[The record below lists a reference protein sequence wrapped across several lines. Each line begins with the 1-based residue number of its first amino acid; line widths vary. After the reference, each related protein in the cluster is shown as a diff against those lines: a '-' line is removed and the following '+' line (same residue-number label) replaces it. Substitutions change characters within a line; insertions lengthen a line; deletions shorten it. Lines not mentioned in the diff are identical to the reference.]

1 MKIAHLIL
9 THKNPGQLERLLRTL
24 DHPAF
29 DFYIHVD
36 KKSDITPFE
45 YISRQKNVFFIAER
59 AKVYWAGYGTIQ
71 ATLNGFKEILPKKE
85 YDYINVISAQDYP
98 LHSPET
104 IYQYLVD
111 RKGQEFITCE
121 SIETEWQEAA
131 HRVKQYHFINWRIP
145 GKFRMQML
153 ANRILPERK
162 FPYNFTVVG
171 RANWFTLST
180 TAIRYALN
188 FIEENPRIVRYFKYC
203 WGADEFIF
211 STILYNSPFREKITD
226 NLVYVDWRGQ
236 SKGHPKILRAEDF
249 NDLRTSGKL
258 FARKF
263 DMSVDADIVMM
274 LEDAIQ
280 TEMEP
285 DPGPPGPEGSGAP
298 SRPPTGS

>member
-9 THKNPGQLERLLRTL
+9 SHKNPDQLERLLRVL

-45 YISRQKNVFFIAER
+45 YLTRQKNVFFIKER

-71 ATLNGFKEILPKKE
+71 ATLNGFKEILQKRKE
-85 YDYINVISAQDYP
+85 YDYINVISAQDFP
-98 LHSPET
+98 LCSPEA
-104 IYQYLVD
+104 IYQYLFD
-111 RKGQEFITCE
+111 RKGREFITCE

-131 HRVKQYHFINWRIP
+131 HRIKQYHFINWRIP
-145 GKFRMQML
+145 GKFRLQML

-171 RANWFTLST
+171 RSNWFTLSAA
-180 TAIRYALN
+180 AIRYALD
-188 FIEENPRIVRYFKYC
+188 FIEQNPRIVRYFKYC

-211 STILYNSPFREKITD
+211 STILYNSPFKEKITD

-236 SKGHPKILRAEDF
+236 TKGHPKVLRTEDF
-249 NDLRTSGKL
+249 NDMRTSGKL

-263 DMSVDADIVMM
+263 DTTVDPDIMTM
-274 LEDAIQ
+274 LE
-280 TEMEP
+280 EMI
-285 DPGPPGPEGSGAP
+285 
-298 SRPPTGS
+298 RK